1 MTSVIVPVHNAEAW
15 LPALLDSLAAQDHR
29 EPWEVVLVD
38 NLCHDRS
45 MDVAGR
51 YAGRLPLVFES
62 APKRGNPAYARN
74 TGVARA
80 RGDRV
85 LFIDA
90 DDAVAP
96 DYVRIMSAALD
107 EHVLV
112 TSRVDS
118 TTLNAPWL
126 QDAHGPAW
134 QSEGIGT
141 FYDFLPACGINIGI
155 GRHEFD
161 RLGGYSERFSSAE
174 DIAFAWTAQMRGI
187 RLHFVRDAVYHYR
200 YRPTLRRL
208 FRQGS
213 NWGSDS
219 VRLYQAFGTVGMPGR
234 STGAAATEWSASL
247 RGFFGATSRQTRA
260 PFAVR
265 LGLCAGR
272 LRGSLRYRT
281 RYF

>member
-1 MTSVIVPVHNAEAW
+1 MTSVVVPVHNAEAS

-38 NLCHDRS
+38 NLCRDRS
-45 MDVAGR
+45 MQVAAR
-51 YAGRLPLVFES
+51 YAGQLRLVFES

-74 TGVARA
+74 TGVARST
-80 RGDRV
+80 GDRI
-85 LFIDA
+85 LFIDS
-90 DDAVAP
+90 DDTVAS
-96 DYVRIMSAALD
+96 DYVRIMTRALD
-107 EHVLV
+107 DYELV
-112 TSRVDS
+112 TSRVES
-118 TTLNAPWL
+118 TALNASWL

-134 QSEGIGT
+134 QAEGIGT

-155 GRHEFD
+155 RRSDFD

-174 DIAFAWTAQMRGI
+174 DIAFAWTAQLQGMT
-187 RLHFVRDAVYHYR
+187 LHFVRDAVYFYR
-200 YRPTLRRL
+200 YRATLRQL
-208 FRQGS
+208 FKQGS

-219 VRLYQAFGTVGMPGR
+219 VRLYEAFRTHGMPGR
-234 STGAAATEWSASL
+234 SSGAAASEWSASL
-247 RGFFGATSRQTRA
+247 SGFLGAPNRQRRA

-272 LRGSLRYRT
+272 LRGSLQYGT